1 MVFLLQVLRFYAVMD
16 DAWKLSMT
24 ARPGTA
30 SRPAVF
36 VGYDEGRHVA
46 CFFVDTLGPWAGA
59 GGKGVENG
67 ECSR

>member
-1 MVFLLQVLRFYAVMD
+1 
-16 DAWKLSMT
+16 MT